1 MCSRTFETI
10 VESACHFV
18 NLFLEFQIR
27 PVQFC
32 LLRML
37 EDSDQLN
44 VDINI
49 SFDKDPISEKF
60 VDVGGIDVVIN
71 QKKFRIVE

>member
-1 MCSRTFETI
+1 MCSRAFETI

-27 PVQFC
+27 SVQFC

-60 VDVGGIDVVIN
+60 VDVGGIDVVII

>member
-1 MCSRTFETI
+1 
-10 VESACHFV
+10 
-18 NLFLEFQIR
+18 
-27 PVQFC
+27 
-32 LLRML
+32 ML

-49 SFDKDPISEKF
+49 YFDKDPISEKF
-60 VDVGGIDVVIN
+60 VDVRGIDLVII

>member
-1 MCSRTFETI
+1 MCSHAFETI

-18 NLFLEFQIR
+18 NLLLEFQIR
-27 PVQFC
+27 SVQFC

-60 VDVGGIDVVIN
+60 VDVGGIDVVII

>member
-1 MCSRTFETI
+1 
-10 VESACHFV
+10 
-18 NLFLEFQIR
+18 
-27 PVQFC
+27 
-32 LLRML
+32 ML

-60 VDVGGIDVVIN
+60 VDVGGINVVIN
-71 QKKFRIVE
+71 LKKFRIVE